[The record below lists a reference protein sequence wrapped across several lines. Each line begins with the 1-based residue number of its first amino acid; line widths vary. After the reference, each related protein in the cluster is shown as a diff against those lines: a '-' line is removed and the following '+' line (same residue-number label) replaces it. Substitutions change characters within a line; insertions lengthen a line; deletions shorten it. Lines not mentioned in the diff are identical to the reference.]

1 MKGTHTRKPSVSGL
15 KGVNFVN
22 RNMVKRNPLSVA
34 VQKVINRLCEERS
47 DEAIPRN
54 QTECKG
60 LSRQEIYMS
69 VPASRHPASFNIF
82 DVGAGDADPALRDAV
97 SYEKI

>member
-1 MKGTHTRKPSVSGL
+1 MSLRSS
-15 KGVNFVN
+15 
-22 RNMVKRNPLSVA
+22 RRSVA

-54 QTECKG
+54 QTECKR

-69 VPASRHPASFNIF
+69 GCRKAALLPTPLRGRRPSGLSRMDPVGTTTGSF
-82 DVGAGDADPALRDAV
+82 
-97 SYEKI
+97 